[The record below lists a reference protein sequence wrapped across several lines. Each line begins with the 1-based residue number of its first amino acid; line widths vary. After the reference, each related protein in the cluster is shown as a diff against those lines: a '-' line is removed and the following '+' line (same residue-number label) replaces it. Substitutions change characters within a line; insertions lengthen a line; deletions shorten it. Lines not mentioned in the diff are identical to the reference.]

1 MSRLSLFARA
11 ALAALPAF
19 VALPTPASVL
29 TLSRQDDA
37 TAIVRDAASGDV
49 TSGVLAA
56 SSDRLLVPLG
66 ALAADDAHHLLYV
79 AVAPDPAGAMPGA
92 PVAIVPI
99 AYGASPVP
107 SGTVVAPDG
116 MTVAALAFDAPASR
130 LVGLFVDPAGIAQ
143 AQIFSVATHGGT
155 ALDPPV
161 TTPAMGGCC
170 RFAAGIAAWR
180 ATSED
185 LLMVGR
191 RDGDTEDQLLRFDF
205 ASGLALTDAYPIAGD
220 HVVAL
225 AVDAADSNVYAVLRS
240 ALDFTYLARVTWS
253 TPGSPV
259 TLSAIGSAPAT
270 CCFVGTGPGAIDGAL
285 GARAMHVFGKDAATP
300 AAMQLYAFDLA
311 SGNPTVVNAA
321 TDGYGLWTDG
331 AAVVDDVIFA
341 DGFD

>member
-1 MSRLSLFARA
+1 MSPLSLLARA
-11 ALAALPAF
+11 ALCVLPAFAALPAS
-19 VALPTPASVL
+19 ARVL
-29 TLSRQDDA
+29 TLSHQDDA

-56 SSDRLLVPLG
+56 SSGRLLVPLG
-66 ALAADDAHHLLYV
+66 LLAADDVHDLLYV
-79 AVAPDPAGAMPGA
+79 AVAPDPAVDPPTASLAVVPVAYGSTPLPGGSFIA
-92 PVAIVPI
+92 PVDTAF
-99 AYGASPVP
+99 
-107 SGTVVAPDG
+107 
-116 MTVAALAFDAPASR
+116 AALAFDAAGSR
-130 LVGLFVDPAGIAQ
+130 LVGLLVDPAGVAPAQ
-143 AQIFSVATHGGT
+143 VFSVATHGGT
-155 ALDPPV
+155 MLDPPV
-161 TTPAMGGCC
+161 TAPVATGCC
-170 RFAAGIAAWR
+170 RLAPGIAAWR
-180 ATSED
+180 ATSQD

-205 ASGLALTDAYPIAGD
+205 ASGAALPAAYPIAGD
-220 HVVAL
+220 HVVSL
-225 AVDAADSNVYAVLRS
+225 AVDASNDDVYAVLRS

-270 CCFVGTGPGAIDGAL
+270 CCFVGAGPGAIDGAA
-285 GARAMHVFGKDAATP
+285 GVRAMHVFGRDATAP

-331 AAVVDDVIFA
+331 AAVASDVIFA